1 MTSLDAASVALVTA
15 GAPWAEAIAT
25 TLEGASVE
33 VCRCA
38 PDRDLWTTVAGRAFD
53 ALLLAD
59 VEGLVG
65 LSRALREE
73 SRTREVPTLI
83 VRDASATEG
92 VEETEDTGLPVVE
105 AASLLER
112 LTAILRARSARTPDG
127 ASTAPGA
134 NATLGAIVHDVRVLL
149 GIVVG
154 FACNLRDDVAGPLA
168 DAQRDHVKKIL
179 DAASDAGG
187 LLEAAAQAVSRD
199 PTVRVQP
206 PPRVSRRAL
215 LELTALVRGVALLFE
230 KVAADRG
237 MRLEVIAPEPVHL
250 WGDAMQLKQVVTNLV
265 VNALKF
271 TPRGGRVVVR
281 VRLAAG
287 EAEEGR
293 AARRS
298 AEVRVAD
305 TGPGVPKEDRERIF
319 ERHVRL
325 ARDEKVA
332 GSGIGLAV
340 VREVVAQHD
349 GRARVEDAEEGGAE
363 LVVTLPMDLRG
374 RAPGGALLVRESEG
388 IDRLMR
394 ALREVANKVRT
405 PGAGPEELAAALDA
419 CRAIVVLPRDDETLK
434 GLAMAM
440 VLRSADGDKP

>member
-1 MTSLDAASVALVTA
+1 M
-15 GAPWAEAIAT
+15 
-25 TLEGASVE
+25 
-33 VCRCA
+33 
-38 PDRDLWTTVAGRAFD
+38 
-53 ALLLAD
+53 
-59 VEGLVG
+59 
-65 LSRALREE
+65 
-73 SRTREVPTLI
+73 
-83 VRDASATEG
+83 
-92 VEETEDTGLPVVE
+92 
-105 AASLLER
+105 
-112 LTAILRARSARTPDG
+112 
-127 ASTAPGA
+127 
-134 NATLGAIVHDVRVLL
+134 HDVRVLL

-237 MRLEVIAPEPVHL
+237 MRLEVVAPEPVHL

-281 VRLAAG
+281 VGLAAG
-287 EAEEGR
+287 DAEEGR

-305 TGPGVPKEDRERIF
+305 SGPGVPKEDRERIF

-325 ARDEKVA
+325 ARDAKVA

-340 VREVVAQHD
+340 VREGVAQHD

-363 LVVTLPMDLRG
+363 LIVTLPMDLRG

-440 VLRSADGDKP
+440 VLRTHEGGASDGDKP